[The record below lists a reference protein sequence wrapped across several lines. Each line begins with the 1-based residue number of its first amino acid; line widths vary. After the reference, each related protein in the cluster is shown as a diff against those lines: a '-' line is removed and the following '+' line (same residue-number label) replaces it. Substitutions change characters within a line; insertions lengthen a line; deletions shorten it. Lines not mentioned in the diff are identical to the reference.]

1 MLISILRQEVDVAV
15 PWWEGQ
21 FWSLGEDAPGRV
33 ICRLREA
40 RTCPLLLAG
49 PFPPTLTLLEAAPG
63 DSTLTNKVVLGG
75 GIVVLYYKA
84 YKGKVRHGHLKLKL
98 RVPPGVET

>member
-1 MLISILRQEVDVAV
+1 MLVSILRQEVDVAV

-21 FWSLGEDAPGRV
+21 FWSLGEDAQGIV

-40 RTCPLLLAG
+40 RNCPLLLAG
-49 PFPPTLTLLEAAPG
+49 PFPPTLTLLETAPG
-63 DSTLTNKVVLGG
+63 DSTLANKVVLGG

-84 YKGKVRHGHLKLKL
+84 YEGKVRHGHLKLKL